1 MWAQNQILMAY
12 QNLGIWSNQ
21 CFCLLIYQYKWRHS
35 LININKIDKDIT
47 GNGAKSCFKSIIT
60 THIIAIFFVNFQNFF
75 K

>member
-47 GNGAKSCFKSIIT
+47 SDGAKSCFKSIIT
-60 THIIAIFFVNFQNFF
+60 THAIAIFL
-75 K
+75 

>member
-47 GNGAKSCFKSIIT
+47 GNGAKSYFKSIIT
-60 THIIAIFFVNFQNFF
+60 THVIAIFFVNFQKIF
-75 K
+75 

>member
-60 THIIAIFFVNFQNFF
+60 THIIAIFFVNFQKIF
-75 K
+75 

>member
-35 LININKIDKDIT
+35 LININKTDKDIT
-47 GNGAKSCFKSIIT
+47 GDDAKSCFKSIIT
-60 THIIAIFFVNFQNFF
+60 THVIAIFFVNFQKFF
-75 K
+75 